1 MLLFL
6 LKFSACLTIFLIF
19 YKLLLEKES
28 IHTFKRFYLLAA
40 LLLSIII
47 PLITFTEYIEP
58 ELVLGS
64 FQPLIPAVDIVP
76 RNVTLEETRSYLP
89 IVLWSIYGLG
99 VLLFGMKFSINLFR
113 IVTKIKKNPKYKSN
127 IYTRVLLLDS
137 ITPHTFFNYIFLNKT
152 KFETQQIPR
161 EVLLHEETHAK
172 QKHSL
177 DILFIEFLQVIF
189 WFNPLVYLS
198 KKAIKLNHE
207 FLADEAVLNQG
218 INSST
223 YQQILLAFSSD
234 ASQTALANAINY
246 SLIKKRFTIMKSK
259 SSKKSIWLRS
269 LLLLPLLGGLLFS
282 FSNTKEVE
290 KEVDP
295 IIDMAT
301 IQQPPSNKG
310 VTKNMIDEYKAFMEE
325 YKTKNRINGGKYK
338 RMVAIYDLMSDKQ
351 KASVEKY
358 PQVPGLNLKDVK
370 AKKPSKSQFE
380 SWKDATAYAIW
391 IDGKNIENKELNN
404 YSFTDIVHF
413 IGSFVHQNARS
424 DKFSQPYQFRLYTEK
439 GFENTFRKV
448 KTKTAM
454 DEVKEELQLASSIED
469 NVAESRKTV
478 PVVNGIKCDDC
489 TLFLSKKGIEGLILS
504 TTTGDAVTKFKI
516 KFPGKPTESI
526 TGNTLIGN
534 EKVRRNLE
542 SAAIG
547 QNIQLFMIKTKDE
560 TLTPVL
566 IELVDKNNK
575 KYSNSPKV
583 VKGELSN
590 LPPPPPPPSAPKPD
604 SPVAFEKYIKKMEK
618 NGDVI
623 YYEGKKTTAKKAIG
637 LYKKYGKL
645 DMLTQK
651 MSGGKYIVKL
661 SQSKGTKST
670 VKRVDLSKNPPPPPP
685 APSPKVIKGQK
696 SDLPPPPP
704 PPKSPLDFAIDMAK
718 KDAVF
723 IFEGKKISSD
733 KAIELLK
740 NNKKL
745 NLSSKTNKGKTTVE
759 ISKKPITIKNK

>member
-6 LKFSACLTIFLIF
+6 LKFSACLSIFLIF

-47 PLITFTEYIEP
+47 PLITFTEYVEP

-64 FQPLIPAVDIVP
+64 FQPLVFGMDVP
-76 RNVTLEETRSYLP
+76 PQEVMQEEPTNYLP
-89 IVLWSIYGLG
+89 IVLWSIYAMG
-99 VLLFGMKFSINLFR
+99 VLLFGLKFSLNLFQ
-113 IVTKIKKNPKYKSN
+113 IVSRIKKNPKYKSN

-137 ITPHTFFNYIFLNKT
+137 IAPHTFFNYIFLNKN
-152 KFETQQIPR
+152 KFETRQIPK
-161 EVLLHEETHAK
+161 EVILHEETHAK

-177 DILFIEFLQVIF
+177 DILLIEFLQIMF
-189 WFNPLVYLS
+189 WFNPLIYSS
-198 KKAIKLNHE
+198 KKAIRLNHE

-218 INSST
+218 TDSST
-223 YQQILLAFSSD
+223 YQQILLAFSSN

-259 SSKKSIWLRS
+259 SSKKAIWLRS

-290 KEVDP
+290 KVTEP
-295 IIDMAT
+295 LMET
-301 IQQPPSNKG
+301 STLQRTPSKG
-310 VTKNMIDEYKAFMEE
+310 VTESLMNEYRAFMEE

-338 RMVAIYDLMSDKQ
+338 RIVAIYNLMSDSQ
-351 KASVEKY
+351 KASVDKY
-358 PQVPGLNLKDVK
+358 PKVPGLNLNEVK
-370 AKKPSKSQFE
+370 AKKPTKNQYE
-380 SWKDATAYAIW
+380 SWKDASTYAIW
-391 IDGKNIENKELNN
+391 IDGKNVDNKELNN

-413 IGSFVHQNARS
+413 IGSFVHLNARS

-439 GFENTFRKV
+439 GFENTYRKV
-448 KTKTAM
+448 KTKSAM
-454 DEVKEELQLASSIED
+454 DEVKEELELANSIGGNDTEY
-469 NVAESRKTV
+469 RKTI

-504 TTTGDAVTKFKI
+504 TTTGNAVTKFKI

-560 TLTPVL
+560 TLTPVM

-575 KYSNSPKV
+575 KHSNSPKV
-583 VKGELSN
+583 VKGDSSS
-590 LPPPPPPPSAPKPD
+590 LPPPPPPPSAPKPN
-604 SPVAFEKYIKKMEK
+604 SPATFEEYIKTMGK

-623 YYEGKKTTAKKAIG
+623 YYEGKKITAKQAIT

-651 MSGGKYIVKL
+651 IAGGKYIVKL
-661 SQSKGTKST
+661 SQSKGTTST
-670 VKRVDLSKNPPPPPP
+670 VKNVDFSKNPPPPPP
-685 APSPKVIKGQK
+685 PAPIAKVVKGKK

-704 PPKSPLDFAIDMAK
+704 PPKPPLDYVIDMAK
-718 KDAVF
+718 KGATF
-723 IFEGKKISSD
+723 IYNGKKITSD

-740 NNKKL
+740 NNRKL
-745 NLSSKTNKGKTTVE
+745 NISSKTNKGKTTIE
-759 ISKKPITIKNK
+759 ISKTPITIKGK